1 MGHRSAACWP
11 GCLGDRLEQAEA
23 IAVNTWL
30 PGVSEL
36 KLFAPE
42 LTLLATIVAVLM
54 AAVLAGRSS
63 YLAAFVAM
71 AGAIASLVVAGATV
85 ELVAGGGRGGL
96 TPPGQTPMLVADRLT
111 VFYRVLLLMFVVMIV
126 WLWSCGR
133 AEAER
138 QGRIVGSAAFS
149 HEFFALLLCSAL
161 GMLCMVSTLNL
172 LVMVIAIEAAS
183 LPSYLMVA
191 ADRRSR
197 AGAEA
202 ALKYVMFGAAAS
214 AVMIYGVS
222 ILYGRF
228 GTLDVGVVAA
238 QLAVRQEEGLAVG
251 EAGLWVALVAL
262 GAGIAFKIAAVPM
275 HLWCPDVFEGAPIE
289 VTTWLSVA
297 SKAAGLG
304 LLLRIVDAFGTV
316 AGEAAAQLMPL
327 SVGVGLLAA
336 VTCTLG
342 NLAAFRQQSVKRI
355 LAYSSIAHAGYMMMA
370 AAILVGRRGQWEAS
384 QAAAALVAYLSVYVV
399 MNLGAFGATALVVW
413 HSGSDHL
420 SVFTG
425 LGRRAP
431 LVALAMTVCLFS
443 LVGLPP
449 LGGFAAKWYLLVALG
464 RAASEQR
471 WLWVL
476 VMVAV
481 GNTALSLYYYVRII
495 RQMYLVEDRSR
506 GSLRPAPGGVV
517 LVGACAVALVL
528 LGTVWFSRLGS
539 QAEVLASNLFEPGL
553 VSRQAADV
561 GTGAMGAGRLLPE
574 GPLAEKSRG
583 RIVIVSDFSSGT
595 SAELTESR
603 GWQDTRSGIS
613 AMSRW

>member
-1 MGHRSAACWP
+1 MDWP
-11 GCLGDRLEQAEA
+11 NLRV
-23 IAVNTWL
+23 ISVNTWL
-30 PGVSEL
+30 PNISEL

-42 LTLLATIVAVLM
+42 LTLLATVLAVLIIP
-54 AAVLAGRSS
+54 VFAGRSS

-71 AGAIASLVVAGATV
+71 IGAIASLLVSGATV

-96 TPPGQTPMLVADRLT
+96 TPPGQAPMLVADRLT
-111 VFYRVLLLMFVVMIV
+111 VFFRIFLLMLLVMII

-138 QGRIVGSAAFS
+138 QRRVVGSAAFS
-149 HEFFALLLCSAL
+149 HEFFTLLLCSAL

-172 LVMVIAIEAAS
+172 LVMVIAIETAS
-183 LPSYLMVA
+183 LPSYAMVA

-214 AVMIYGVS
+214 AVMIYGAS
-222 ILYGRF
+222 ILYGLF
-228 GTLDVGVVAA
+228 GTLDVGAVAA
-238 QLAVRQEEGLAVG
+238 RLAARHEEGLAVA
-251 EAGLWVALVAL
+251 EAGFWLALVAL
-262 GAGIAFKIAAVPM
+262 GAGITFKIAAVPM

-304 LLLRIVDAFGTV
+304 LLLRIVDAFGTA
-316 AGEAAAQLMPL
+316 AGDAAAQLVPL
-327 SVGVGLLAA
+327 SLGVGFLAA
-336 VTCTLG
+336 LTCTLG
-342 NLAAFRQQSVKRI
+342 NLAALRQESVKRI

-384 QAAAALVAYLSVYVV
+384 QAAAALVAYLSVYLL

-413 HSGSDHL
+413 HTGSDHL
-420 SVFTG
+420 SAFSG

-431 LVALAMTVCLFS
+431 LVALAMAVCLFS

-449 LGGFAAKWYLLVALG
+449 LGGFAAKWYLLLALG

-476 VMVAV
+476 VMIALL
-481 GNTALSLYYYVRII
+481 NTAVSLYYYVRII
-495 RQMYLVEDRSR
+495 RQMYLVDDRER
-506 GSLRPAPGGVV
+506 APFRPAPGGTI

-528 LGTVWFSRLGS
+528 LGTVWFSPLGR
-539 QAEVLASNLFEPGL
+539 QAEVLASNLFEPDV
-553 VSRQAADV
+553 VSSEVRGVQSGGARAEATTSQRRAA
-561 GTGAMGAGRLLPE
+561 GAGLGSGDVTSYSYDFGFSHVAL
-574 GPLAEKSRG
+574 RG
-583 RIVIVSDFSSGT
+583 
-595 SAELTESR
+595 
-603 GWQDTRSGIS
+603 
-613 AMSRW
+613 